1 MSKHI
6 NNKLRKYIQKSVLI
20 LMLMVSSVIVM
31 SCAGKKDISS
41 NEKSV
46 SENPSESDKIEGE
59 NDKEDEKTLDTENE
73 SNTDTTKEDLDNT
86 VLNNG
91 GLYVKYNGNVYYRRY
106 TADSYSSDGIWGTY
120 ESIAGS
126 KKDMICLKE
135 DGTTK
140 VAFRDT
146 GNGNIFIYNNKMYL
160 ERYEEDYLSSVYSID
175 LDGKNEKH
183 IGTGRIEGIDEEKGI
198 LVCTLVDESN
208 TYQLYQLD
216 CASGKLSKYD
226 LEIPCIEVVSIKD
239 GVVYYLGEVDFDK
252 SQLGEIKLCSVA
264 VDGKDQ
270 VLLVQTE
277 PDLYEYGDRGTIVPC
292 IQFVE
297 DTIYF
302 SYGAYGGTGN
312 FYQGGKIARINKD
325 GTDFAVLL
333 GNELKK
339 EDSKEDNSLEGFN
352 MNFVGDIFYVAKE
365 KDNTELYYS
374 NLDYQNNYSLDLNT
388 GKIAESDFPIYAEGI
403 PFEFNGGVNMYLK
416 ASPHMTTLIPK
427 VDYSF
432 LKLEKD
438 ADYLTINDIEVCDG
452 WVYYRL
458 EANESNPEASI
469 GWRDGYHRIKTTVVR
484 QALKGQSAEALY
496 EY

>member
-1 MSKHI
+1 
-6 NNKLRKYIQKSVLI
+6 
-20 LMLMVSSVIVM
+20 
-31 SCAGKKDISS
+31 
-41 NEKSV
+41 
-46 SENPSESDKIEGE
+46 
-59 NDKEDEKTLDTENE
+59 
-73 SNTDTTKEDLDNT
+73 
-86 VLNNG
+86 
-91 GLYVKYNGNVYYRRY
+91 
-106 TADSYSSDGIWGTY
+106 
-120 ESIAGS
+120 
-126 KKDMICLKE
+126 
-135 DGTTK
+135 
-140 VAFRDT
+140 
-146 GNGNIFIYNNKMYL
+146 MYL

-239 GVVYYLGEVDFDK
+239 GVVYYLG
-252 SQLGEIKLCSVA
+252 
-264 VDGKDQ
+264 
-270 VLLVQTE
+270 
-277 PDLYEYGDRGTIVPC
+277 
-292 IQFVE
+292 
-297 DTIYF
+297 
-302 SYGAYGGTGN
+302 
-312 FYQGGKIARINKD
+312 
-325 GTDFAVLL
+325 
-333 GNELKK
+333 
-339 EDSKEDNSLEGFN
+339 
-352 MNFVGDIFYVAKE
+352 
-365 KDNTELYYS
+365 
-374 NLDYQNNYSLDLNT
+374 
-388 GKIAESDFPIYAEGI
+388 
-403 PFEFNGGVNMYLK
+403 FEFNGGVNMYLK
-416 ASPHMTTLIPK
+416 ASPHMTTLKPK